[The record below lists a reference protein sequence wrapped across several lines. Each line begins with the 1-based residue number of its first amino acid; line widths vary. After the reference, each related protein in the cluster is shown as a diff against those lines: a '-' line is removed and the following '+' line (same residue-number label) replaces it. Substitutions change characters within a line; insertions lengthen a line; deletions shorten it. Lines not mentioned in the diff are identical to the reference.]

1 MTHQLRSRD
10 IIALGFMTFALFVG
24 AGNIIFL
31 QWSVCRQ
38 ANTSGLRH
46 SASSLLPL
54 ASAVLTVVALA
65 KVGGGVDSP
74 STPIGKVA
82 GVLLATVCYGGGAAF
97 RYAAYSYRFL

>member
-24 AGNIIFL
+24 AGNIIFP
-31 QWSVCRQ
+31 QWSAYRQ

-54 ASAVLTVVALA
+54 A
-65 KVGGGVDSP
+65 
-74 STPIGKVA
+74 
-82 GVLLATVCYGGGAAF
+82 C
-97 RYAAYSYRFL
+97 RY